1 MKTTIL
7 AMVAAMAVTGSNAI
21 AQTNSAGTANPPP
34 ASMAPTNSPPPGSK
48 GIDTDG
54 TGVRAPAKLP
64 SEGATGA
71 ISPTSSGFPSATD
84 DKTPSNGDPNSPGQ
98 KNGSGKA
105 GGGSK

>member
-7 AMVAAMAVTGSNAI
+7 AMVAAMAVTGTNAI
-21 AQTNSAGTANPPP
+21 AQTSGAGTANPLPP
-34 ASMAPTNSPPPGSK
+34 SMAPTNSPPPGSK
-48 GIDTDG
+48 GIDTDA
-54 TGVRAPAKLP
+54 TGVRPPAKHP

-71 ISPTSSGFPSATD
+71 ISPTGSGFPSATD
-84 DKTPSNGDPNSPGQ
+84 DTTPSTGDPNSPGQ